1 MAQRTTIDLNAD
13 LGEYTGMAGASRD
26 AAILDVVT
34 SANIACGVH
43 AGDREVMQRT
53 VEAAISRGVAIG
65 AHPSYPDREGFGRR
79 EIDISPEA
87 LSDEIVSQVQALRE
101 CCNSAG
107 ARLQYVKPHGALY
120 NVATREEGVARVI
133 AEAVKRVDASLVL
146 LGLFGSLMIVE
157 GERAALTVA
166 TEGFPD
172 RGYLADGTLAPRSRG
187 DAVLHDAQTVA
198 RRAIRMSRDGYVES
212 VEGTHVVVSPDSL
225 CIHGDNPEALELVR
239 ATREALEAN
248 GLIVASFVK

>member
-1 MAQRTTIDLNAD
+1 MTIRRTIDLNAD
-13 LGEYTGMAGASRD
+13 LGEYTGLSGASTD

-53 VEAAISRGVAIG
+53 VDAAHSRGVAIG
-65 AHPSYPDREGFGRR
+65 AHPSFPDREGFGRR
-79 EIDISPEA
+79 EMKIAPAD
-87 LSDEIVSQVQALRE
+87 LSDEIVSQVEALRA
-101 CCNSAG
+101 CCNNAG

-120 NVATREEGVARVI
+120 NVATREEGIAQVI

-146 LGLFGSLMIVE
+146 LGLFGSPMIVA
-157 GERAALTVA
+157 GERAALIVA

-172 RGYLADGTLAPRSRG
+172 RGYLADGTLVPRSRE
-187 DAVLHDAQTVA
+187 DAVLHDAKKVA
-198 RRAIRMSRDGYVES
+198 ARAIEMARDGYVQTAD
-212 VEGTHVVVSPDSL
+212 GTRIVVSPDSL

-239 ATREALEAN
+239 TTREALEAS
-248 GLIVASFVK
+248 GIIVASFVK

>member
-1 MAQRTTIDLNAD
+1 MTARISIDLNAD
-13 LGEYTGMAGASRD
+13 LGEYTGLAGASRD

-53 VEAAISRGVAIG
+53 VDAAVSRGVAIG
-65 AHPSYPDREGFGRR
+65 AHPSFPDREGFGRR
-79 EIDISPEA
+79 EMKISPAE
-87 LSDEIVSQVQALRE
+87 LSDEIASQVEALGE
-101 CCNSAG
+101 CCTNAG

-133 AEAVKRVDASLVL
+133 AEAVRRVDASLVL
-146 LGLFGSLMIVE
+146 LGLFGSPMIDE
-157 GERAALTVA
+157 GERAALIVA

-172 RGYLADGTLAPRSRG
+172 RGYFADGTLVPRSRE
-187 DAVLHDAQTVA
+187 DAVLHDAKVVA
-198 RRAIRMSRDGYVES
+198 TRAIRMARDGYVES
-212 VEGTHVVVSPDSL
+212 ADGTRVAVSPDSL

-239 ATREALEAN
+239 ATRGALEAS

>member
-13 LGEYTGMAGASRD
+13 LGEYTGLAGASRD

-53 VEAAISRGVAIG
+53 VDAAFTRGVAIG
-65 AHPSYPDREGFGRR
+65 AHPSFPDREGFGRR
-79 EIDISPEA
+79 EMKMSPAA
-87 LSDEIVSQVQALRE
+87 LSDEIVSQIESLRE
-101 CCNSAG
+101 CCDSAG

-120 NVATREEGVARVI
+120 NVATREESVARII
-133 AEAVKRVDASLVL
+133 AEAVRRVDASLVL
-146 LGLFGSLMIVE
+146 LGLFGSPMIVE
-157 GERAALTVA
+157 GERATLTVA

-172 RGYLADGTLAPRSRG
+172 RGYLADGTLVPRSREE
-187 DAVLHDAQTVA
+187 AVLHDAKTVA
-198 RRAIRMSRDGYVES
+198 NRAIIMARDGYVES
-212 VEGTHVVVSPDSL
+212 ADGTRVIVSPDSL

-239 ATREALEAN
+239 KTREALEAS